1 MISVKDSYPLPITD
15 VWFSTEDLSS
25 GYYQVVMGPS
35 DASKTAFA
43 TSKGLSEIKRIP
55 MGLSNVC
62 ATFEGLREY
71 VLAGIQWEICIV
83 YLGLL
88 GTLGQ
93 TNKC

>member
-1 MISVKDSYPLPITD
+1 MNSVKDSYPLPIIV
-15 VWFSTEDLSS
+15 VWFSTADLSS
-25 GYYQVVMGPS
+25 GYYHVVMGPS

-43 TSKGLSEIKRIP
+43 TSKGLFEIKRMP

-71 VLAGIQWEICIV
+71 VLVGIQWEICIV
-83 YLGLL
+83 YLGFL
-88 GTLGQ
+88 GTMGQ